1 MSQSVNKSESL
12 MRLQDLTKIYRTD
25 SVETTALN
33 AINIDIK
40 VGEFVA
46 VRGPS
51 GCGKST
57 LLNIAGMLDQA
68 SSGAHHFL
76 GDDISGYDEGQLA
89 DIRKRHLGFVFQSFH
104 LLDELT
110 VRENVELALLFHKLS
125 SSDRKRRADDVMERM
140 SIAHRANHKPAQLS
154 GGQQQ
159 RVAVARALVGKPDL
173 ILADEPTGNLDSAN
187 GREVME
193 VLTELNKGGT
203 TILMVTHSQAHAEYA
218 RRDISLSD
226 GEIITEQF
234 RRAQ

>member
-1 MSQSVNKSESL
+1 MTENESL
-12 MRLQDLTKIYRTD
+12 MRLHDLTRIYQTD
-25 SVETTALN
+25 SIETTALK

-57 LLNIAGMLDQA
+57 LLNIAGLLDQA
-68 SSGAHHFL
+68 SSGTYHFF

-89 DIRKRHLGFVFQSFH
+89 DIRRRHLGFVFQSFH

-110 VRENVELALLFHKLS
+110 VRENVEFALLFHKIS
-125 SSDRKRRADDVMERM
+125 ASERRARADEVMERM

-159 RVAVARALVGKPDL
+159 RVAVARALISKPDL
-173 ILADEPTGNLDSAN
+173 ILADEPTGNLDTEN

-193 VLTELNKGGT
+193 LLTELNKQGT

-218 RRDISLSD
+218 RRDISLFD